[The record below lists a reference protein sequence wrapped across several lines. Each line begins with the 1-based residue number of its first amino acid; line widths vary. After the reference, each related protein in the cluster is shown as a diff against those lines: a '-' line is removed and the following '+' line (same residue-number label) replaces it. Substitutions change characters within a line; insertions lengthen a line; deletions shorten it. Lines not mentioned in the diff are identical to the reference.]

1 MTLKELMKKN
11 KIVLGVK
18 HIKAHKRDLPG
29 FRNLLKYLQNNP
41 AKLKYLGMNY
51 YLLIVKEGSL
61 VFIFSVQKTRIVN
74 VEDKTLQDYVTGVSG
89 NSTINDKLW
98 ELI

>member
-18 HIKAHKRDLPG
+18 HIKSHKRDLLG
-29 FRNLLKYLQNNP
+29 FRNILKYLQNNP

-61 VFIFSVQKTRIVN
+61 VFIFSVQKNRIVN
-74 VEDKTLQDYVTGVSG
+74 VEYKTLQDYVTGVSG

-98 ELI
+98 ELV

>member
-1 MTLKELMKKN
+1 M
-11 KIVLGVK
+11 LGVK

-51 YLLIVKEGSL
+51 YLLIVKDGSL
-61 VFIFSVQKTRIVN
+61 VCIYSVQKNRIVN
-74 VEDKTLQDYVTGVSG
+74 FEYKTLQDYVTGVSG

-98 ELI
+98 ELV